1 MAPERWAGALNGALP
16 PTIRILESR
25 EVASEWHACFSARY
39 RRYRYLILN
48 SRRSNLFLAAY
59 SWHRY
64 RLRLD
69 ERAMEGGLKTI
80 LGHHDFSAF
89 QRAGSR
95 RTHARITVQ
104 DISLRR
110 DGDLLEMEV
119 QASGF
124 LYGMV
129 RLLVGQLVALG
140 EGRLTETAFE
150 ERWRDR
156 RRQDVKEAAPA
167 HGLCLLRVGY
177 PEPIF
182 TPAVCFDP
190 LPRFV
195 LAAHDAPPRRAE
207 EMATTSKR

>member
-1 MAPERWAGALNGALP
+1 MAPERWAGALVRAAG
-16 PTIRILESR
+16 
-25 EVASEWHACFSARY
+25 CRY
-39 RRYRYLILN
+39 G
-48 SRRSNLFLAAY
+48 
-59 SWHRY
+59 
-64 RLRLD
+64 
-69 ERAMEGGLKTI
+69 RA
-80 LGHHDFSAF
+80 
-89 QRAGSR
+89 
-95 RTHARITVQ
+95 
-104 DISLRR
+104 
-110 DGDLLEMEV
+110 
-119 QASGF
+119 
-124 LYGMV
+124 
-129 RLLVGQLVALG
+129 RLLVGEVVALG
-140 EGRLTETAFE
+140 EGRPSETAFE